1 MFNKKPNDMKDW
13 AETMVNGNP
22 ELANDIY
29 FALDDALVKS
39 PQPWQQLTEIVNN
52 WVNPKPKTYGPLFIE
67 DAEDGSGDGILTFP
81 PEMVEELGWKEGDTL
96 NLAAGENG
104 TITITKV

>member
-13 AETMVNGNP
+13 AETMVNANP

-39 PQPWQQLTEIVNN
+39 PQPWQQLTQIVNN
-52 WVNPKPKTYGPLFIE
+52 WVNPKPKTYGPLHIE
-67 DAEDGSGDGILTFP
+67 DAADGSGDGILTFP

-96 NLAAGENG
+96 NLKANEDG
-104 TITITKV
+104 TIIITKL